1 MDLMKNINSLSIP
14 EKISLYNCLYEDL
27 SGKGID
33 GDTELAHVNK
43 EEMEVLRS
51 MGGSGTTNPHT
62 NLIQFGGGSKSPPAT
77 QTVKQEASIPP
88 ELRPFVTDI
97 LEQAQALNKKRTS
110 EGYVPFQGPRLADFT
125 QDQQVAFQG
134 VRDTVGAS
142 DPYFTRASQLTESS
156 SAAPTSESVGELM
169 NPYIQNVLDIQR
181 REARRDADRVGQ
193 QIAARAAQQ
202 GGFGGTRDAVLA
214 AEHERE
220 TQRNLDDIQSRGL
233 AAAFEDA
240 QTRFAQQRERE
251 RASGQQFAGLG
262 TRIPEQRLRELSAL
276 ENVGSVH
283 QDRGQ
288 QALDIAQQ
296 EYEFGRT
303 FPERTLQDYSSIIR
317 GFSSPVPASQFTTS
331 RTTPARATFGQKVS
345 GAAGLIGAADRAGFF
360 GKGTSISSTGG
371 LIGRASGGR
380 VARYNDGTGEYT
392 LAGQTK
398 QQIEDKLKMSP
409 RERAVLH
416 QNKEAERL
424 AKIKQEAEAARKQ
437 KLSAGE
443 APKPVPPQVS
453 EPSFPQFSLPVQTM
467 EDYQR
472 LLVKQGDLQKSRAAM
487 LDAKRKLLQ
496 KQIADAE
503 GAGKDELYAG
513 LLRYAAAD
521 PDKGIQGLFEA
532 FQDSPENLKKSQQR
546 LADLRLTEA
555 GVDLEG
561 EEAAIEDI
569 KGRITLSTAIQKA
582 IESRQVGMSEA
593 IQMKKLVELGIDPED
608 LQKYNIKI
616 SPEKLKVYKQLW
628 NARNNNPI
636 KTTGGNTRSP
646 SAKDAAKAIN
656 DLVVT
661 TTTKG

>member
-1 MDLMKNINSLSIP
+1 MKNINSLSIP

-51 MGGSGTTNPHT
+51 MGGSGTINPHT
-62 NLIQFGGGSKSPPAT
+62 DLIQFGGGGKSAPAQ
-77 QTVKQEASIPP
+77 QTVRQEATIPP

-97 LEQAQALNKKRTS
+97 LEQAQAINKKRTE

-125 QDQQVAFQG
+125 QDQKVAFQG

-142 DPYFTRASQLTESS
+142 DPYFDRASQLTESS
-156 SAAPTSESVGELM
+156 SAAPTSESVGEFM

-220 TQRNLDDIQSRGL
+220 TQRNLDDIQARGL

-262 TRIPEQRLRELSAL
+262 TRIPEQRLRELGAL
-276 ENVGSVH
+276 ENVGRVQ

-288 QALDIAQQ
+288 QAIDIAQQ

-331 RTTPARATFGQKVS
+331 RTTPARATFGQKAA

-360 GKGTSISSTGG
+360 KSSGG
-371 LIGRASGGR
+371 LIGRASGGK
-380 VARYNDGTGEYT
+380 VARYSDGTGINTVGRNITGHREAWEAVGRGM
-392 LAGQTK
+392 LEDAAKRRSG
-398 QQIEDKLKMSP
+398 IEK
-409 RERAVLH
+409 
-416 QNKEAERL
+416 
-424 AKIKQEAEAARKQ
+424 AR
-437 KLSAGE
+437 
-443 APKPVPPQVS
+443 KPVPPQVS
-453 EPSFPQFSLPVQTM
+453 EPPSTPTPEFSLPVQTM

-513 LLRYAAAD
+513 LLRYAAGD
-521 PDKGIQGLFEA
+521 PDKGIQVLFEA

-555 GVDLEG
+555 GLDLEG

-569 KGRITLSTAIQKA
+569 KGRISLSTAIQKA
-582 IESRQVGMSEA
+582 IEARQVTMSEA
-593 IQMKKLVELGIDPED
+593 LQMKKLVDSGIDPKD
-608 LQKYNIKI
+608 LQKYNVKI
-616 SPEKLKVYKQLW
+616 SPEKLKVYEQLW
-628 NARNNNPI
+628 NADKNNPR
-636 KTTGGNTRSP
+636 KTTGGNGSP
-646 SAKDAAKAIN
+646 SAKDAAKAID

>member
-1 MDLMKNINSLSIP
+1 MKNINSLSIP

-97 LEQAQALNKKRTS
+97 LEQAQAINKKRTS

-262 TRIPEQRLRELSAL
+262 TTIPEQRLRELGAL
-276 ENVGSVH
+276 ENVGSVQ

-288 QALDIAQQ
+288 QAIDIAQQ

-303 FPERTLQDYSSIIR
+303 FPERSLQDYSSIIR

-331 RTTPARATFGQKVS
+331 RTTPARATFGQKAA

-360 GKGTSISSTGG
+360 KSSTGG
-371 LIGRASGGR
+371 LIGRASGGK
-380 VARYNDGTGEYT
+380 VARYNDGTGQYT
-392 LAGQTK
+392 LAGENK

-409 RERAVLH
+409 TERAVLH
-416 QNKEAERL
+416 KNREAKRL
-424 AKIKQEAEAARKQ
+424 AEKLKAEAARKQ
-437 KLSAGE
+437 KLPVGE
-443 APKPVPPQVS
+443 AAEPVTTPVTTQVS
-453 EPSFPQFSLPVQTM
+453 EPSFPPFSLPVQTM
-467 EDYQR
+467 LDYR
-472 LLVKQGDLQKSRAAM
+472 ILLGKQGDLQKSRAAM

-503 GAGKDELYAG
+503 GMGQDEFYAG

-582 IESRQVGMSEA
+582 IESRQVTMSEA
-593 IQMKKLVELGIDPED
+593 IQMKKLVQLGIDPKD
-608 LQKYNIKI
+608 LQKYNVKI
-616 SPEKLKVYKQLW
+616 SPDKLEVYTKLF
-628 NARNNNPI
+628 NADTSN
-636 KTTGGNTRSP
+636 SP
-646 SAKDAAKAIN
+646 LINKKSGAPSPTEAARAIDNIVITPATKDQ
-656 DLVVT
+656 
-661 TTTKG
+661 

>member
-1 MDLMKNINSLSIP
+1 MKNINSLSIP

-97 LEQAQALNKKRTS
+97 LEQAQAINKKRTS

-156 SAAPTSESVGELM
+156 SAAPTSESIGELM

-262 TRIPEQRLRELSAL
+262 TTIPEQRLRELGAL
-276 ENVGSVH
+276 ENVGSVQ

-288 QALDIAQQ
+288 QAIDIAQQ

-303 FPERTLQDYSSIIR
+303 FPERSLQDYSSIIR

-331 RTTPARATFGQKVS
+331 RTTPARATFGQKAA

-360 GKGTSISSTGG
+360 KSSTGG
-371 LIGRASGGR
+371 LIGRASGGK
-380 VARYNDGTGEYT
+380 VARYNDGTGQYT
-392 LAGQTK
+392 LAGESRQH
-398 QQIEDKLKMSP
+398 IEDRLKMSP
-409 RERAVLH
+409 TERAVLH
-416 QNKEAERL
+416 KNREAKRL
-424 AKIKQEAEAARKQ
+424 AEKLKAEAARKQ
-437 KLSAGE
+437 KLPVGE
-443 APKPVPPQVS
+443 AAEPVTTPVTTQVS
-453 EPSFPQFSLPVQTM
+453 EPSFPPFSLPDETM
-467 EDYQR
+467 KDYR
-472 LLVKQGDLQKSRAAM
+472 KLLGKQGELQKSRAAM

-503 GAGKDELYAG
+503 GMGQDEFYAG
-513 LLRYAAAD
+513 LLRYAASD

-582 IESRQVGMSEA
+582 IESRQVTMSEA
-593 IQMKKLVELGIDPED
+593 IQMKKLVQLGIDPKD
-608 LQKYNIKI
+608 LQKYNVKI
-616 SPEKLKVYKQLW
+616 SPDKLKVYTQIF
-628 NARNNNPI
+628 NADNNDKRLINKKSGAP
-636 KTTGGNTRSP
+636 SP
-646 SAKDAAKAIN
+646 TEAARAIDNIVITPATKDQ
-656 DLVVT
+656 
-661 TTTKG
+661 